1 MMADSLIS
9 IRPGNGSCISGCTWE
24 DRHPRAGLR
33 ASIERAIII
42 LIIFLG
48 IVRRRFAES
57 HKSKYFDGSSMWMSK
72 GIELYQIEES
82 KDYSELAF

>member
-1 MMADSLIS
+1 MY
-9 IRPGNGSCISGCTWE
+9 GCTWE

-72 GIELYQIEES
+72 GIELYPTVES
-82 KDYSELAF
+82 KDSSELAFSSIEINLNGQKLQ